1 MANPFT
7 TLTRPA
13 VGSDYRVPSPHRK
26 TGLIIGVV
34 GLGLAM
40 VTLIANLV
48 AGGQVEESAGILAWS
63 FGLTTTA
70 FGTVKF
76 AIAVILIGILVRI
89 HYRWDSMKETLPRI
103 KAAGDG
109 SQLPLGPVDTPYGPA
124 TVTHGAPASLKIHTM
139 ARRLWGPMLGMGAML
154 VVAGFFVSLVW
165 STTAGTDPPAA
176 TRAAAWTQGLQ
187 FLGEGFLLSGI
198 SFLLGSIL
206 GLIRDGGA
214 EVQQSLGLS
223 VKLLDMPITAKAF
236 VGLMMAGLMISITQ
250 FGFYVYA
257 AANATTSNIAANS
270 AWLGPFREL
279 GLGLLLA
286 GIVLALATIGTALAF
301 QAGRV
306 REIIATGR

>member
-7 TLTRPA
+7 TLSRPA
-13 VGSDYRVPSPHRK
+13 PGSDYRESSPHRK
-26 TGLIIGVV
+26 LGLIIGAV
-34 GLGLAM
+34 GLLLAM
-40 VTLIANLV
+40 ITLIANLV
-48 AGGQVEESAGILAWS
+48 AGGQVEESAGILGWS

-76 AIAVILIGILVRI
+76 GIAVILVGILVRI
-89 HYRWDSMKETLPRI
+89 HHRWDSMKETLPRI

-109 SQLPLGPVDTPYGPA
+109 SQLPLGSVDTEYGPA

-139 ARRLWGPMLGMGAML
+139 ARRMWGPMLAMGAMS

-165 STTAGTDPPAA
+165 SGNATTDPLTA

-223 VKLLDMPITAKAF
+223 VKLLDMPATAKAF
-236 VGLMMAGLMISITQ
+236 VGLMMTGLMISIAQ
-250 FGFYVYA
+250 FGFYVYS
-257 AANATTSNIAANS
+257 AANVNTSNIAANS

-306 REIIATGR
+306 REIVATGR

>member
-7 TLTRPA
+7 TLTRP
-13 VGSDYRVPSPHRK
+13 VPGSDYRVPSPHRR
-26 TGLIIGVV
+26 TGLLIAAV

-40 VTLIANLV
+40 ITLTANLM

-76 AIAVILIGILVRI
+76 GIAVILIGILVRI
-89 HYRWDSMKETLPRI
+89 HHRWDSMKEALPRI
-103 KAAGDG
+103 KATGDG
-109 SQLPLGPVDTPYGPA
+109 SRLPLGQVDTPYGTA
-124 TVTHGAPASLKIHTM
+124 TVIDRAPGSLPIHKM
-139 ARRLWGPMLGMGAML
+139 ARRMWGPMLAMGAMF

-165 STTAGTDPPAA
+165 SSSATGDPLTA

-206 GLIRDGGA
+206 GLVRDGGA

-223 VKLLDMPITAKAF
+223 VKLLDMPNTAKAF
-236 VGLMMAGLMISITQ
+236 VGLMVTGLMISIAQ
-250 FGFYVYA
+250 FVFYVYA
-257 AANATTSNIAANS
+257 AANVTTINIAANS

>member
-13 VGSDYRVPSPHRK
+13 PGSDYQAPSPHRK
-26 TGLIIGVV
+26 TGLAIGAI
-34 GLGLAM
+34 GLLLAM
-40 VTLIANLV
+40 ITLIANLT
-48 AGGQVEESAGILAWS
+48 AGGQVEESSGLLAWS

-76 AIAVILIGILVRI
+76 GIAVILIGILVRI
-89 HYRWDSMKETLPRI
+89 HHRWDSMKETLPRI
-103 KAAGDG
+103 KATGDG
-109 SQLPLGPVDTPYGPA
+109 SKLPLGPVDTAFGPA
-124 TVTHGAPASLKIHTM
+124 IVTDRAPKSLKIHKM
-139 ARRLWGPMLGMGAML
+139 ALRMWGPMLAMGAMFVL
-154 VVAGFFVSLVW
+154 AGFVVSLIW
-165 STTAGTDPPAA
+165 SSNASMDPLTA

-187 FLGEGFLLSGI
+187 FLGEGFLLAGI

-214 EVQQSLGLS
+214 EVQESLGLS
-223 VKLLDMPITAKAF
+223 VKLLDMPKTAKAF
-236 VGLMMAGLMISITQ
+236 IGLMVTGLMISIAQ
-250 FGFYVYA
+250 FAFYVYA
-257 AANATTSNIAANS
+257 AANVTTSNIAANS

-286 GIVLALATIGTALAF
+286 GIVLALATIGTVLAF

-306 REIIATGR
+306 RDIIATGR

>member
-1 MANPFT
+1 
-7 TLTRPA
+7 
-13 VGSDYRVPSPHRK
+13 
-26 TGLIIGVV
+26 
-34 GLGLAM
+34 
-40 VTLIANLV
+40 
-48 AGGQVEESAGILAWS
+48 
-63 FGLTTTA
+63 
-70 FGTVKF
+70 
-76 AIAVILIGILVRI
+76 
-89 HYRWDSMKETLPRI
+89 
-103 KAAGDG
+103 
-109 SQLPLGPVDTPYGPA
+109 
-124 TVTHGAPASLKIHTM
+124 
-139 ARRLWGPMLGMGAML
+139 
-154 VVAGFFVSLVW
+154 VAGFFVSLVW
-165 STTAGTDPPAA
+165 STSAGTDPLTA

-198 SFLLGSIL
+198 SFLLVSIL

-214 EVQQSLGLS
+214 EVQQSLGLP
-223 VKLLDMPITAKAF
+223 VKLLDMPTTAKAF

-257 AANATTSNIAANS
+257 AANVTTSNIAANS